1 MLGVECAHD
10 GALHEMLG
18 LAVDVRS
25 RIEEERHA
33 LWRRHRRRDC
43 RAIRASNASENK
55 LRCRHCAACRAS
67 GKHGVAG
74 TFLDEPRRDD
84 DGGVLLFA
92 HGSDGMLAH
101 LYDLARVQH
110 RNAQV
115 LPAFLFGKDPHEL
128 LLIPD
133 ENDLAAIFLRSPNCT
148 EDDLL
153 RRIIPAHGIHCNL
166 HERSFLPR
174 HMPHS
179 SIFAVFAI
187 IPFKNIK

>member
-1 MLGVECAHD
+1 
-10 GALHEMLG
+10 MLG

-33 LWRRHRRRDC
+33 LGRRHRRRDR
-43 RAIRASNASENK
+43 RAIRACNAAEDE
-55 LRCRHCAACRAS
+55 LRRRHRAACRA
-67 GKHGVAG
+67 GGEHGVAG
-74 TFLDEPRRDD
+74 AFLDEARRDD
-84 DGGVLLFA
+84 DGGILLSA

-110 RNAQV
+110 GNAQV
-115 LPAFLFGKDPHEL
+115 LPAFLFGKDPHDL
-128 LLIPD
+128 RLIPD

-153 RRIIPAHGIHCNL
+153 RCIIPAHGIHCYL
-166 HERSFLPR
+166 HERSFLLK

-187 IPFKNIK
+187 IPFRDIK